1 MIEQQP
7 SRLGGLVHRSYIP
20 RHPRSTR
27 LGISLIANALR
38 SYVHLSTDSRKHLHW
53 AASLSICTGNN
64 LAGAISEV
72 HRLRWQLH
80 SSTPTSIHRSGIYLA
95 GELFIS
101 GSIASCTIDS
111 NCTRLSISQHLYTVD
126 ARYLMHIFPAAGTFT
141 PYSSAGTA
149 FNWVDILGSIE

>member
-64 LAGAISEV
+64 LAGPSAEV
-72 HRLRWQLH
+72 HRPSGWQLQ

-95 GELFIS
+95 G
-101 GSIASCTIDS
+101 ATI
-111 NCTRLSISQHLYTVD
+111 LSISQHLYTVD
-126 ARYLMHIFPAAGTFT
+126 ARYI
-141 PYSSAGTA
+141 SSGSLHASWLRLQYRTLWA
-149 FNWVDILGSIE
+149 GSIHLFCWLCRNICT